1 MMNRRLV
8 IAVAC
13 LAVLLGGCAT
23 TLTARDNAP
32 SNEGYASPTS
42 RPRSDFERS
51 TIPDLGP
58 QAP

>member
-1 MMNRRLV
+1 MNRGLV

-13 LAVLLGGCAT
+13 LAVVLGGCAT
-23 TLTARDNAP
+23 TFTTRGNAP
-32 SNEGYASPTS
+32 SNHQGYASPTS
-42 RPRSDFERS
+42 RPRSDLGWS